1 MVKSTEMRTPPTRRS
16 VVYLLGKLQ
25 SLKSPVYPSF
35 SKHHNTGSKR
45 MNINE
50 ETRQFATKSS
60 NILVSNEKEKAV
72 CFNLFYVFV
81 VSAWLG
87 K

>member
-1 MVKSTEMRTPPTRRS
+1 
-16 VVYLLGKLQ
+16 
-25 SLKSPVYPSF
+25 
-35 SKHHNTGSKR
+35 

-87 K
+87 KWRDNCLGLFFFPYLELINHYMFWQKLLESR